1 MNAVTTVTN
10 STLPYFSLGAARRSL
25 SVVFSVAL
33 SIAERT
39 VKSVNVRITTS
50 SMLACIVG
58 FLLLASRAPDLG
70 VVPAN
75 EIIPL
80 EDTNA
85 DLTLTEVVAHFER
98 HPGTYPKNEAY
109 KLGKLVMDL
118 SERHQFSPS
127 LILAVIDAESS
138 FRPDVVS
145 KAGAV
150 GLMQLLPSTAEMVA
164 KVYHVRQYHSEAD
177 LSDPAVNLRL
187 GVAYLAYLR
196 HQFGHSLHYL
206 AAYNV
211 GPGALKKRLGAG
223 RYELGS
229 LDGYVRKI
237 HSRAREIG
245 GAPRKLHSLAREEA
259 LMAAS
264 I

>member
-196 HQFGHSLHYL
+196 H
-206 AAYNV
+206 V